1 MARLPG
7 ERGEQEAETS
17 MIWNRKTLCC
27 LAFGMAF
34 SGVAAAVAA
43 TDKEKLMRPDSLKEK
58 APAEFKVRFETTKG
72 DFVVQV
78 HRDWSPNGVDR
89 LYNLVKNGYYDQVKF
104 FRVVPNFV
112 VQFGIHGDPSIARVW
127 SEANIPDDPVKQSN
141 LRGYVTYAKSAR
153 PNSRS
158 TQLFIN
164 LKDNSSLDQQGF
176 SPIGKVVEGMEVV
189 DRLHSGY
196 GEKITGLQGRIVQEG
211 NAFLEKEYPQL
222 DGIKRATIVP

>member
-1 MARLPG
+1 M
-7 ERGEQEAETS
+7 S
-17 MIWNRKTLCC
+17 WNRTMLRS
-27 LAFGMAF
+27 LALGMAC
-34 SGVAAAVAA
+34 SVAAAAVAA
-43 TDKEKLMRPDSLKEK
+43 ADKEKLMRPDSLKDK

-72 DFVVQV
+72 DFVVQA

-89 LYNLVKNGYYDQVKF
+89 FYNLVKNGYYDQVKF

-141 LRGYVTYAKSAR
+141 RRGYVTYAKTAR
-153 PNSRS
+153 PNTRS

-164 LKDNSSLDQQGF
+164 LSDNSRLDEQGF
-176 SPIGKVVEGMEVV
+176 SPIGKVIEGMEVV
-189 DRLHSGY
+189 DKLYSGY